1 MWLRTVAG
9 TATEKIRVYAINYNV
24 LRIMSGM
31 CWIAEST
38 LWNIFDNEKENKKEE
53 GRKKKDN
60 YLN

>member
-1 MWLRTVAG
+1 
-9 TATEKIRVYAINYNV
+9 
-24 LRIMSGM
+24 MSGM
-31 CWIAEST
+31 CGIAEST